1 MSQKYGIAAIVT
13 GFACAGAAWVISAGS
28 VLAPEPADLKSALAG
43 PNGATAGAVL
53 WKYEPAPVLL
63 WPASWEIG
71 TMAVG
76 TPCSTYALGYGS
88 RPTRRIAAQGSY
100 RACLEY
106 NPYQAP
112 PADAVRPLP
121 PMPMDGGS
129 AKRSTDAVAVKVIGI
144 AVAIFWPANWT
155 EHNSDDGTTP
165 PYPGQPC
172 SNFPLMAGETTH
184 KHIQTSTNQTANH
197 RCVSIK
203 EPIYAA
209 GP

>member
-1 MSQKYGIAAIVT
+1 MAHKNSIAAI
-13 GFACAGAAWVISAGS
+13 FAGLVCASAAWMISAGS
-28 VLAPEPADLKSALAG
+28 VLAPEPADLKSELVG
-43 PNGATAGAVL
+43 SYGATAGAVL

-71 TMAVG
+71 TAPAG

-88 RPTRRIAAQGSY
+88 RATKRIHASGNY

-106 NPYQAP
+106 NLYTEP
-112 PADAVRPLP
+112 PANFVRPLP
-121 PMPMDGGS
+121 SMPMDGGK
-129 AKRSTDAVAVKVIGI
+129 AKNSTDAVAVKAI
-144 AVAIFWPANWT
+144 AIAAAIFWPANWT

-165 PYPGQPC
+165 PYAGQPC
-172 SNFPLMAGETTH
+172 SDFAMMAGETTY